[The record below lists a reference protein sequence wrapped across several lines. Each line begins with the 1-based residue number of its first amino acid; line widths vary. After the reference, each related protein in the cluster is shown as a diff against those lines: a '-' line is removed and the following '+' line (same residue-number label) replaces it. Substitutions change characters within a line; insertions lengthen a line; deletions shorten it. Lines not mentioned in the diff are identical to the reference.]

1 MGKIRIFALL
11 TVFVLLISTFA
22 VATPSTNIDVSAETA
37 VMMDAKTGQ
46 VLYDKEMHKQMY
58 PASITK
64 IMTTILAIENL
75 GLDDKITMSAE
86 AVDAVSRNASH
97 IALTEGE
104 VITVREA
111 VYSALLAS
119 ANDACNGI
127 AEAVS
132 GSMGDFA
139 KLMTDKAKEFGCEG
153 TNFTNSNGLKDE
165 NHYTTAYDMAK
176 ITQHGLK
183 NATWREM
190 FGCRRYEMPPTN
202 KQDEIRYLNNQHKMI
217 FEKSDYYEG
226 IVGGKTGYTT
236 VAKNTLVTV
245 AERDGVEL
253 IVVVMKCQQGADTY
267 SDTKKLL
274 DFGFENYKALKIS
287 NEDIPQKSPD
297 GTGVKLEEPVSVLVL
312 KDVQKV
318 ETEVSVRGNEA
329 KLIAKLDGEEIG
341 TFPLT
346 ITAKATA
353 KTEEV
358 EEEGGGIGFFGV
370 LFIVLGS
377 IAGLFLLIII
387 VLYVRKEIYLYRRRR
402 ARRLQ
407 RRNRK

>member
-1 MGKIRIFALL
+1 MGKFRIFALL
-11 TVFVLLISTFA
+11 TVFVVLISTCA
-22 VATPSTNIDVSAETA
+22 VATPPDVSAESA

-46 VLYDKEMHKQMY
+46 ILYDKEMHKQMY

-64 IMTTILAIENL
+64 IMTTILAVENL
-75 GLDDKITMSAE
+75 DLDDKITMSAE

-119 ANDACNGI
+119 ANDSCNGI

-132 GSMGDFA
+132 GSMSDFA
-139 KLMTDKAKEFGCEG
+139 KLMTEKAKEFGCEG

-176 ITQHGLK
+176 ITQHGLQ
-183 NATWREM
+183 NETWREM

-202 KQDEIRYLNNQHKMI
+202 KQNEIRYLNNQHKMI

-267 SDTKKLL
+267 ADTKALL
-274 DFGFENYKALKIS
+274 DYGFENYKALVIS

-297 GTGVKLEEPVSVLVL
+297 GTGVKLENPVSVLVP
-312 KDVQKV
+312 KEVDKV
-318 ETEVSVRGNEA
+318 DTEVSVRGNDA
-329 KLIAKLDGEEIG
+329 KLIAKLNGEEIG

-346 ITAKATA
+346 ITAKTAA
-353 KTEEV
+353 KTDEV
-358 EEEGGGIGFFGV
+358 EDKDGGIGFFGV
-370 LFIVLGS
+370 LLIVLGS

-387 VLYVRKEIYLYRRRR
+387 VLYIRKEIYLYRRRR
-402 ARRLQ
+402 ARREQ
-407 RRNRK
+407 RRNRR